1 MNTALRKLRQTVTF
15 ALALTA
21 CVAAFKASAAITCN
35 VAVTS
40 ISTVYDPTVATENLT
55 TGNYT
60 VSCTRLGT
68 DPNTLNYTLG
78 ANDGLQPT
86 GITNRVQLGANRYSY
101 EIYRLSPYNVFNSW
115 EDFLAFLRFAG
126 TVNFGASLAASHSAP
141 FTLRVAGSQPVVP
154 AGTYTDIV
162 TATLRSGAVILNT
175 TTFGVSVIT
184 TNSCQIS
191 VPPGNVSFAYTSFQ
205 LAAAAASTSFG
216 ARCTSALP
224 YTMALDAT
232 SGTLLGLNYTLALSA
247 AGGTGTGITQTY
259 SVNGSIAGGQAGT
272 CAVAS
277 CVGSQT
283 RTLTVSW

>member
-1 MNTALRKLRQTVTF
+1 MAALRKTWHT
-15 ALALTA
+15 AKLALVLIG
-21 CVAAFKASAAITCN
+21 CIAASEASAAIACN
-35 VAVTS
+35 VTVTS

-55 TGNYT
+55 TGSYT
-60 VSCTRLGT
+60 VSCTRLGG

-78 ANDGLQPT
+78 ANDGLQPA
-86 GITNRVQLGANRYSY
+86 GLTNRVQLGANRYSY
-101 EIYRLSPYNVFNSW
+101 EVYRLSPYNLFNSW
-115 EDFLAFLRFAG
+115 EDFLAFFRFAG

-141 FTLRVAGSQPVVP
+141 FTLRVAGSQPIVP
-154 AGTYTDIV
+154 AGTYTDTV
-162 TATLRSGAVILNT
+162 TATLRSGAVILDT
-175 TTFGVSVIT
+175 STFGVSVIT

-191 VPPGNVSFAYTSFQ
+191 SPPGNVNFTYTSFQ
-205 LAAAAASTSFG
+205 VAAAAASTSFG

-259 SVNGSIAGGQAGT
+259 SINGSIAGGQAGT
-272 CAVAS
+272 CATAS

-283 RTLTVSW
+283 RTLTISY